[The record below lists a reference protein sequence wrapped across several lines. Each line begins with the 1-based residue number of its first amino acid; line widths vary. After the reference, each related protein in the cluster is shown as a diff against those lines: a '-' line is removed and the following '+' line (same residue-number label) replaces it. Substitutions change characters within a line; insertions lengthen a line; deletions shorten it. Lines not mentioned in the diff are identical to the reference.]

1 MEKEKI
7 AHYKTLLSKDKK
19 SILEEARKE
28 LLKRKSGDKDKLKN
42 LEDDAFYE
50 SEDLLKQTLSIFK
63 KRKLSEIDHTLS
75 MIVDHTF
82 GHCIECG
89 VEISESRLNAVPY
102 AKLCIYCQDEIER
115 SDMLSADSEPRSY
128 RVLRKEGQFRKNF
141 DESDSDDDLIVNM
154 RIGEDE

>member
-1 MEKEKI
+1 
-7 AHYKTLLSKDKK
+7 
-19 SILEEARKE
+19 
-28 LLKRKSGDKDKLKN
+28 
-42 LEDDAFYE
+42 
-50 SEDLLKQTLSIFK
+50 LSIFK
-63 KRKLSEIDHTLS
+63 KRKLSEIDLTLS
-75 MIVDHTF
+75 MIEDKTF

-115 SDMLSADSEPRSY
+115 SDLLSSDSGPRSY
-128 RVLRKEGQFRKNF
+128 RMLRKEGQFRKNF

>member
-1 MEKEKI
+1 MEKNKILYYKNLLLTEK
-7 AHYKTLLSKDKK
+7 KT
-19 SILEEARKE
+19 ILDDANKE
-28 LLKRKSGDKDKLKN
+28 LRTRKSGDKDKLKS

-50 SEDLLKQTLSIFK
+50 SEDLLKQTLSIHK
-63 KRKLSEIDHTLS
+63 KRKLYEIESALE
-75 MIVDHTF
+75 MIEENIF
-82 GHCIECG
+82 GHCTECG

-115 SDMLSADSEPRSY
+115 SDLSQMDSIPRSY
-128 RVLRKEGQFRKNF
+128 RLLRKEGQFRKNF